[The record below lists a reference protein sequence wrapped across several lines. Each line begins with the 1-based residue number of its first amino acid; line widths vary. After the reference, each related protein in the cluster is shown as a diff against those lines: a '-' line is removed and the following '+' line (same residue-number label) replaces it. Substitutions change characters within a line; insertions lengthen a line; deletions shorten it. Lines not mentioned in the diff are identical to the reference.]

1 MSTQP
6 LSRAIRESI
15 AQLFVTGA
23 PTTIESLISDA
34 GIRLVIGRR
43 RVRGADPLL
52 DPFAIRAPNSVT
64 HHLYSTSVIA
74 PDLARE
80 DYAVLREQV
89 EAVLFRYLNPLDV
102 LHGEDRTIWLLSE
115 TEQIQLARVLAL
127 PADEEVDYLFL
138 SGPSPAWTG
147 PNRGLHRTM
156 GALAQLLSRHPDFAT
171 GKVLCRTPA
180 TFLFLGE
187 APGLLRSAITG
198 ISGDARTAPSRGL
211 FALDT
216 ASYIDALV
224 QLGEEEARQ
233 LAAVEFEVT
242 GSCIRAQGPLGIPIY
257 RIPHPIPAQSV
268 RSVTLVA
275 TGERIYEAAAP
286 EPEGSA
292 R

>member
-1 MSTQP
+1 VSTQP

-15 AQLFVTGA
+15 AQLLATGA
-23 PTTIESLISDA
+23 PTIIDSPISEA

-64 HHLYSTSVIA
+64 HHLYTTSVIG
-74 PDLARE
+74 PDLAQE
-80 DYAVLREQV
+80 DYVVLRDQV
-89 EAVLFRYLNPLDV
+89 EALLFRYLNPLDV
-102 LHGEDRTIWLLSE
+102 LPGTDRTIWLLSE
-115 TEQIQLARVLAL
+115 TEQVQLARVLAL
-127 PADEEVDYLFL
+127 PANEEIDYMFL
-138 SGPSPAWTG
+138 GGPAPAWTG

-156 GALAQLLSRHPDFAT
+156 GALAQMLSRHPDFAT
-171 GKVLCRTPA
+171 GKVVCRPPA

-187 APGLLRSAITG
+187 APGLLRAAITG
-198 ISGDARTAPSRGL
+198 ISGDARTAPTRGL

-233 LAAVEFEVT
+233 LAAVEFDLT
-242 GSCIRAQGPLGIPIY
+242 GSCIRAHGPLGIPIY
-257 RIPHPIPAQSV
+257 RIPHPIAAHSV

-275 TGERIYEAAAP
+275 GGERIYEAPALDL
-286 EPEGSA
+286 EGSV